1 MAIKIDE
8 REHRGTTVL
17 VVTGRMT
24 TTECHGDLK
33 KVIRS
38 LVERGRKQIVV
49 DLEAVP
55 FLDSAG
61 LGELV
66 SSYASV
72 KQIGGSLKLTNVNK
86 RIAETLDAARLT
98 HVLQLTVLPHTLVPG
113 N

>member
-8 REHRGTTVL
+8 REHRGTAVL

-24 TTECHGDLK
+24 TSECHGDLK
-33 KVIRS
+33 NVIRS
-38 LVERGRKQIVV
+38 LIERGRKQIVV

-72 KQIGGSLKLTNVNK
+72 KRIGGSLKLTNVNK
-86 RIAETLDAARLT
+86 RIATTLDAAGLT
-98 HVLQLTVLPHTLVPG
+98 HVLQLTELPQHLVPRS
-113 N
+113 